1 MKSSVILLFCSISL
15 IAVSGMVPAWA
26 TASSGAALAQNV
38 CSACH
43 GPDGNSLTPSFPK
56 LAGQG
61 EAYLIHSLKDF
72 KSGRRSNPIMYSM
85 AQTLTPS
92 EMDSVAHF
100 FSKQKMSPGTAN
112 PKLVALGQRIFRGGL
127 PKQGVPACMACHGPD
142 GMGNEPAAYPRLAGQ
157 WAPYLLEQLNAFAHG
172 KRKSTNHG
180 MMNYVAAHL
189 TPAQMK
195 AVASYLQGLH

>member
-1 MKSSVILLFCSISL
+1 MKSSVILLLCCMSL
-15 IAVSGMVPAWA
+15 VAIGEAGPAWA
-26 TASSGAALAQNV
+26 AASKGATLAQNV

-61 EAYLIHSLKDF
+61 QAYIIHSLEDF
-72 KSGRRSNPIMYSM
+72 KSGHRSNPIMYSM
-85 AQTLTPS
+85 AQTLTPA
-92 EMDSVAHF
+92 EMDSVARF

-112 PKLVALGQRIFRGGL
+112 RKFVALGQRIFRGGL
-127 PKQGVPACMACHGPD
+127 PKQGVPACMACHGPA

-157 WAPYLLEQLNAFAHG
+157 WASYLVAQLQDFAHG

-180 MMNYVAAHL
+180 MMNYIAARL

>member
-1 MKSSVILLFCSISL
+1 MKWSVVLLCSASFVFLGGAI
-15 IAVSGMVPAWA
+15 PARA
-26 TASSGAALAQNV
+26 APPSGAALAQNV

-61 EAYLIHSLKDF
+61 QAYIIHSLQDF
-72 KSGRRSNPIMYSM
+72 KSGRRSNPIMSSM
-85 AQTLTPS
+85 AQSLTPAQ
-92 EMDSVAHF
+92 MDSVARF

-157 WAPYLLEQLNAFAHG
+157 WAPYLVDQLKAFADG

-180 MMNYVAAHL
+180 MMNYVASRL
-189 TPAQMK
+189 TPAQIK

>member
-1 MKSSVILLFCSISL
+1 MKSSVIFLLCSMSL
-15 IAVSGMVPAWA
+15 VVIGGTVPAWA
-26 TASSGAALAQNV
+26 VVGSGATLAQNV

-61 EAYLIHSLKDF
+61 QAYIIHSLKDF

-85 AQTLTPS
+85 AQTLTPA
-92 EMDSVAHF
+92 EMDSVARF

-112 PKLVALGQRIFRGGL
+112 PKLVALGLRIFRGGL
-127 PKQGVPACMACHGPD
+127 PKQGVPACMACHGPA
-142 GMGNEPAAYPRLAGQ
+142 GMGNEPAVYPRLAGQ
-157 WAPYLLEQLNAFAHG
+157 WAPYLVKQLQAFAQG

-180 MMNYVAAHL
+180 MMNYVAAPL
-189 TPAQMK
+189 TLVQMK